1 MATKSKTN
9 SEGPGTSAGE
19 ESARQS
25 SDPFEMWRQLY
36 ETNERTWTAA
46 LDQAMGRPEFGESSG
61 KMLETMLAA
70 QKAVRDNM
78 RTYLETINVP
88 TREDIARVGE
98 LVVGIEEKIDQLADR
113 LDAIEE
119 AVRGASST
127 RSR

>member
-9 SEGPGTSAGE
+9 SQGPGASAGP

-36 ETNERTWTAA
+36 ETNERAWTAA

-113 LDAIEE
+113 LDAIED
-119 AVRGASST
+119 AVRGASSK
-127 RSR
+127 RSH

>member
-1 MATKSKTN
+1 MATKSKAS
-9 SEGPGTSAGE
+9 SEASGKAAGE
-19 ESARQS
+19 ESARS
-25 SDPFEMWRQLY
+25 SADPFEMWRQLY
-36 ETNERTWTAA
+36 DANEQAWTQA
-46 LDQAMGRPEFGESSG
+46 LEGAMGRPEFGKSSG

-113 LDAIEE
+113 LDDIEK
-119 AVRGASST
+119 AVRRPSAK
-127 RSR
+127 RAK